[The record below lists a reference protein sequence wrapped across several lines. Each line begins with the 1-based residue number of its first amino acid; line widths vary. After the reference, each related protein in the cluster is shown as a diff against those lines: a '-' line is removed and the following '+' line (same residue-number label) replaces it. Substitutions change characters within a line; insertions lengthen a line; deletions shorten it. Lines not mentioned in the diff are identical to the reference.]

1 MPRYVILR
9 HELPP
14 ESERPSH
21 YDVMFDT
28 GETLRTWALEFPPD
42 APDDQPAQQLSD
54 HRRNYLTYEG
64 PVSGNR
70 GSVTRWDEGEYQI
83 QADTEKAFV
92 VDVQGRRLY
101 GRIAILCD
109 DGPFFYLAFERDA

>member
-14 ESERPSH
+14 GNARASH

-28 GETLRTWALEFPPD
+28 GETLRTWAIELPPD
-42 APDDQPAQQLSD
+42 STVEQPAEPLPD
-54 HRRNYLTYEG
+54 HRRDYLAYEG

-70 GSVTRWDEGEYQI
+70 GAVTRWDEGEYETT
-83 QADTEKAFV
+83 ADDDAFIAK
-92 VDVQGRRLY
+92 VQGRRLLGTIQISPA
-101 GRIAILCD
+101 GRYA
-109 DGPFFYLAFERDA
+109 YAAKV